1 MEETVSAYAG
11 PNASLSD
18 EEFIERYESCVLT
31 EFTHEDHLRMAFA
44 YARKGGAGA
53 AVGGARRTQ
62 GLAQKLGAPG
72 KYHDTMTVAW
82 ARVVGHLAARSGASD
97 FEEFL
102 LDHPQLH
109 NRNLMSA
116 HYSRGLM
123 FSPAARAQFIE
134 PDLVPLP

>member
-1 MEETVSAYAG
+1 VSAYTG

-18 EEFIERYESCVLT
+18 EEFIERYETYVLT

-53 AVGGARRTQ
+53 AVGGARRIQ
-62 GLAQKLGAPG
+62 GLAEKLGAPG
-72 KYHDTMTVAW
+72 KYHDTLTVAW
-82 ARVVGHLAARSGASD
+82 ARVVGHLAARSRASD

-102 LDHPQLH
+102 HDHPQLRD
-109 NRNLMSA
+109 RNLMSA
-116 HYSRGLM
+116 HYTRGLL